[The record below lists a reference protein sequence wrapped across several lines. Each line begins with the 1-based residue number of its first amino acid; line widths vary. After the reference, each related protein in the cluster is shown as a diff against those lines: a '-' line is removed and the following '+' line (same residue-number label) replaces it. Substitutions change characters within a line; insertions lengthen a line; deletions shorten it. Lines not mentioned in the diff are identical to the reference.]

1 MSSEGLRRLMFAA
14 ALAGLPTL
22 AAACADLSRGPAP
35 ADMDAAGGAGGDA
48 GDAGSDS
55 SDGAV
60 SFATQVH
67 GTLTGSCMR
76 CHAAGGEAGDTSF
89 LLTGVATADL
99 ASTTR
104 FIDLQTPA
112 ASRLLAKMSGK
123 GHGGGTVFAVE
134 STEYQTVLRWIRG
147 GARP

>member
-1 MSSEGLRRLMFAA
+1 MSSEGLRRFVFAA
-14 ALAGLPTL
+14 AFAGLPTL

-35 ADMDAAGGAGGDA
+35 AAADAASDAGADTTGDA
-48 GDAGSDS
+48 E
-55 SDGAV
+55 
-60 SFATQVH
+60 SFAAQVH
-67 GTLTGSCMR
+67 GILTGACMR

-89 LLTGVATADL
+89 LLTGVASADL
-99 ASTTR
+99 ASTSR
-104 FIDLQTPA
+104 FIDLQTA
-112 ASRLLAKMSGK
+112 TASRLLAKMSGN